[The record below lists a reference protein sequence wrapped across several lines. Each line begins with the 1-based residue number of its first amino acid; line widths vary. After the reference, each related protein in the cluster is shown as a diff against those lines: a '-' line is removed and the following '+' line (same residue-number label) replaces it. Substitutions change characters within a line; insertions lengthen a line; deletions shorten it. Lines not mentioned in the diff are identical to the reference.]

1 MANQRGARRT
11 SLGVLSG
18 RLRCGFTA
26 SPLPGPSPSSKSRLI
41 ERPNAT
47 TCPSPYPAPSED
59 QHDRDPA
66 GLVGIASGDVF
77 AQLASMS
84 STLLALQETVKRLER
99 KVASV
104 EEAQLKVTDSVKELC
119 ALLKTQE
126 KANFTIKESI
136 WEVKKL

>member
-59 QHDRDPA
+59 QHDWDPA

-77 AQLASMS
+77 AQLESMS
-84 STLLALQETVKRLER
+84 STLLALQETVK
-99 KVASV
+99 KVG
-104 EEAQLKVTDSVKELC
+104 AQGGIC
-119 ALLKTQE
+119 
-126 KANFTIKESI
+126 
-136 WEVKKL
+136 